1 MIGEVWS
8 LNIYL
13 FGEINRKGEMIF
25 MDFASFCITIVMITF
40 VFITSL
46 TLSNVFIRISNKNKD
61 VDIDDVI
68 FVAFMINTL
77 GFGMCLGMLFG

>member
-1 MIGEVWS
+1 
-8 LNIYL
+8 
-13 FGEINRKGEMIF
+13 